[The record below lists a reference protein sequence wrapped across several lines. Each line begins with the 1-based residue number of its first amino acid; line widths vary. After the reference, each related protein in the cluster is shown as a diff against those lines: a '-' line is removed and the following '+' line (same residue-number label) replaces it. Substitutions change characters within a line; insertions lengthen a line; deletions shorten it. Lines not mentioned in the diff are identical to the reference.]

1 MEWPLLIIGF
11 LTGVYGVMVG
21 AGGGFI
27 LVPILVLFWGI
38 DPSTAAGTSLALVAI
53 NSWSGSYGYRKIK
66 LIDYR
71 SGFLFAIAAIPGSVF
86 APILL
91 GYVDSGAFKA
101 LFGLLLLLLCFQIAF
116 RTLSESSKRNN
127 KEIYCKDDPSHLSQK
142 IHPSWML
149 FKITHRNIFAQSGTE
164 YSYQFNEYLAILFN
178 LVLGFISSFFGTGGG
193 FIRTPIL
200 VSVFNFP
207 VQVAVATSI
216 FALSIYAFVGAVT
229 HGVMGNIDVS
239 LLLWAGV
246 GLVAGGQVGVK
257 VVSKISGVW
266 ILRLLLIVLL
276 VLSIQLITEGIFPDT
291 FSFNLH

>member
-38 DPSTAAGTSLALVAI
+38 DPSTAAGTSLALVTI

-91 GYVDSGAFKA
+91 GHVDSGAFKA
-101 LFGLLLLLLCFQIAF
+101 LFGVLLLLLSCQIVF
-116 RTLSESSKRNN
+116 RTFSASTKRN
-127 KEIYCKDDPSHLSQK
+127 KEEPACIDDSSQVSENV
-142 IHPSWML
+142 HPSWML
-149 FKITHRNIFAQSGTE
+149 FKITRRYLYTRSGIT
-164 YSYQFNEYLAILFN
+164 YSYQFNEYLAIIFN
-178 LVLGFISSFFGTGGG
+178 FVLGFISSFFGTGGG

-207 VQVAVATSI
+207 IQVAVATSI

-229 HGVMGNIDVS
+229 HGIMGNIDVS
-239 LLLWAGV
+239 LLIWAGL
-246 GLVAGGQVGVK
+246 GLVVGGQVGVK

-291 FSFNLH
+291 FSFGLH